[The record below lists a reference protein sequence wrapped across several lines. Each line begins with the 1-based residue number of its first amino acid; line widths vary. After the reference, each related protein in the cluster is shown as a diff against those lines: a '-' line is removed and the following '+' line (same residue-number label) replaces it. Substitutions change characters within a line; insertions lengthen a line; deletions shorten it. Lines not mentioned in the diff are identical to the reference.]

1 MDQFVH
7 RENLAHYQR
16 LLAEPN
22 VTDDPIRHERINQLL
37 AEEMAKGARPAANC
51 GSDATLEALHRVASI
66 ECSPGERHSFVAVAG
81 AFR

>member
-37 AEEMAKGARPAANC
+37 AEEMAKGATAPGCFSNSE
-51 GSDATLEALHRVASI
+51 SDSDEQASVQF
-66 ECSPGERHSFVAVAG
+66 P
-81 AFR
+81 

>member
-22 VTDDPIRHERINQLL
+22 VTDDPVRHEVINKLL
-37 AEEMAKGARPAANC
+37 AKEMAKGVATPGCISNES
-51 GSDATLEALHRVASI
+51 GSDEQ
-66 ECSPGERHSFVAVAG
+66 G
-81 AFR
+81 

>member
-7 RENLAHYQR
+7 RENLAHYRR

-37 AEEMAKGARPAANC
+37 AKEMAKGATAP
-51 GSDATLEALHRVASI
+51 G
-66 ECSPGERHSFVAVAG
+66 CSPNSESDSDEQASVQFP
-81 AFR
+81 

>member
-37 AEEMAKGARPAANC
+37 AEEMVKGATAPGCSRNSE
-51 GSDATLEALHRVASI
+51 SDSDEQVRLRDLAR
-66 ECSPGERHSFVAVAG
+66 
-81 AFR
+81 

>member
-37 AEEMAKGARPAANC
+37 AKEMAKGATAPGFTPNSE
-51 GSDATLEALHRVASI
+51 SDSDEQASVQF
-66 ECSPGERHSFVAVAG
+66 P
-81 AFR
+81 

>member
-22 VTDDPIRHERINQLL
+22 VTGDPIRHERINQLL
-37 AEEMAKGARPAANC
+37 AKEMAKGATAPGCISNES
-51 GSDATLEALHRVASI
+51 GSDEQ
-66 ECSPGERHSFVAVAG
+66 G
-81 AFR
+81 